1 MRCCCSRHRR
11 HTARR
16 SYGSGRLFVVA
27 DRGGSESW
35 YGSWWAGG
43 VRVKR
48 KLGPKRRP
56 GTSDGLTRT
65 QAERELRRRI
75 DRDAVVAGPQ
85 RRTVAEAGATYVEHL
100 EHVMERK
107 RTTIQDYRGYLRR
120 HLGPFFGERT
130 LDRIDAAL
138 VTAYLLAK
146 RREGLHSKTVQ
157 NHLNF
162 LNGLFRF
169 AVKRGWAAANPVALV
184 DRPKSSR
191 SPHRR
196 IRFLQPEE
204 LEAILPAVP
213 DDELGRSSARCTS
226 PRR

>member
-1 MRCCCSRHRR
+1 M
-11 HTARR
+11 
-16 SYGSGRLFVVA
+16 
-27 DRGGSESW
+27 
-35 YGSWWAGG
+35 
-43 VRVKR
+43 KR

-162 LNGLFRF
+162 LNGQFRF
-169 AVKRGWAAANPVALV
+169 AVKRSWAAANPVALIAP
-184 DRPKSSR
+184 RAGPANC
-191 SPHRR
+191 RR
-196 IRFLQPEE
+196 
-204 LEAILPAVP
+204 
-213 DDELGRSSARCTS
+213 G
-226 PRR
+226 